1 VQFAGVLQAFVQIE
15 TGVMPAPFGQVSDWS
30 MIFLEQSLA

>member
-15 TGVMPAPFGQVSDWS
+15 TGVMPAPYWQVSDWS
-30 MIFLEQSLA
+30 MILLEPPLA